1 MCKPED
7 RSKAGGKSRLWTHH
21 NSDINYVISTRI
33 FIPSTLTTTNV
44 PTLSNM
50 TATYSLFS
58 DIGTLSPPP
67 PSPPSPLLI
76 SLSVSAGCPRIKLRI
91 GSPSAPGRQRFRLK
105 TSMASS
111 GNKGGP
117 TPGPPRPEQV
127 EGAFFRGGSSLF
139 RAVNFELYA
148 KGSRS
153 VAILGSMLLLVSVG
167 IIANIDPKP
176 NKPSGARKRD
186 D

>member
-1 MCKPED
+1 
-7 RSKAGGKSRLWTHH
+7 
-21 NSDINYVISTRI
+21 
-33 FIPSTLTTTNV
+33 
-44 PTLSNM
+44 
-50 TATYSLFS
+50 
-58 DIGTLSPPP
+58 
-67 PSPPSPLLI
+67 
-76 SLSVSAGCPRIKLRI
+76 
-91 GSPSAPGRQRFRLK
+91 
-105 TSMASS
+105 MASS

-186 D
+186 DWGRSWGAPGVSCVTSRGSGHEPKVYDDVYGRVKQQQVEYKMYL

>member
-1 MCKPED
+1 M
-7 RSKAGGKSRLWTHH
+7 
-21 NSDINYVISTRI
+21 
-33 FIPSTLTTTNV
+33 
-44 PTLSNM
+44 M
-50 TATYSLFS
+50 TATHSLFS
-58 DIGTLSPPP
+58 DIGTLSPPS

-76 SLSVSAGCPRIKLRI
+76 SLQKCRSFAPNQIANRISLSSR
-91 GSPSAPGRQRFRLK
+91 APKVQRT

-153 VAILGSMLLLVSVG
+153 VAMLGSMLLLVSVG

-176 NKPSGARKRD
+176 NKPSGARKHD

>member
-1 MCKPED
+1 MH
-7 RSKAGGKSRLWTHH
+7 SL
-21 NSDINYVISTRI
+21 ST
-33 FIPSTLTTTNV
+33 FPLASL
-44 PTLSNM
+44 PTLDLTPKVSQ
-50 TATYSLFS
+50 L
-58 DIGTLSPPP
+58 PPNQIANR
-67 PSPPSPLLI
+67 I
-76 SLSVSAGCPRIKLRI
+76 SLSSR
-91 GSPSAPGRQRFRLK
+91 APKVQRT

-153 VAILGSMLLLVSVG
+153 VAMLGSMLLLVSVG